1 MNNRIN
7 LYKNRKREDAM
18 KISDVVKS
26 IVMGFIITCIVLTMV
41 RVSVVNGHS
50 MDTTLYD
57 TERLIVSRVSYL
69 TKNPQRGDIVVA
81 STDKLEVDY
90 IIKRV
95 IGVPGDKVELKNN
108 QFYINGEKL
117 DESYI
122 KEPMKNNENNTWELG
137 EDEYFLCG
145 DNRNNSLDCRVLGPL
160 KKSDIFGKIVF
171 NLSQFKTM

>member
-26 IVMGFIITCIVLTMV
+26 IVMGFIITCIILTMV

-95 IGVPGDKVELKNN
+95 VGD
-108 QFYINGEKL
+108 QRMQIYILQMLYTEISKL
-117 DESYI
+117 
-122 KEPMKNNENNTWELG
+122 
-137 EDEYFLCG
+137 
-145 DNRNNSLDCRVLGPL
+145 
-160 KKSDIFGKIVF
+160 
-171 NLSQFKTM
+171 